1 MKEEGWAMGGRDRKR
16 EGIREEEM
24 RRRDKEEDQLYEKES
39 GREVEKGEESRD
51 KKNCKN
57 V

>member
-1 MKEEGWAMGGRDRKR
+1 MKKEGWAMGGKDRKR

-24 RRRDKEEDQLYEKES
+24 RRRDKEEDQLYEEES
-39 GREVEKGEESRD
+39 GREVGEGEESGD
-51 KKNCKN
+51 KKSKN